1 MENNKILIVE
11 DNKAL
16 AKLIAKKMEDNT
28 EMQVDV
34 AHSLAEAQAF
44 LTKAKDYFITLLDL
58 NLPDAPNGEVVDFV
72 ASKGLPIIV
81 LTGSMDDKT
90 RETFMDKDIVDYVY
104 KGNMSD
110 VNYIFHMIDRLKNNK
125 QYKVM
130 VVEDVM
136 QTRNDVKKILQ
147 NLQFQV
153 FTAAHGEEAMN
164 YFADN
169 PDIKLVVSDYGM
181 PVKDGLA
188 VLKELREQKDK
199 NELGVIMM
207 TSANENVSGA
217 VFLKNGANDFIAKP
231 FLKEELICR
240 VNNTIENMENINKI
254 ANFAN
259 KDFLTGL
266 FNRRYFYDDMQ
277 EYLASLEENPMP
289 YAVAVIDIDG
299 LKNINDKYGQDSGD
313 KILRLLA
320 KKLIDDTKS
329 SDIAARFGGG
339 EFCVLLKNVS
349 QEDAVKFF
357 VGLRAAI
364 AANPINIK
372 NESVKISVSIGVTFG
387 KSDYNVDEIL
397 ELADEALYRAKENGK
412 NRVELG

>member
-1 MENNKILIVE
+1 MEKSKILIVE

-28 EMQVDV
+28 EMRVDV

-181 PVKDGLA
+181 PVKDGLE

-277 EYLASLEENPMP
+277 GYLASLEENPMP
-289 YAVAVIDIDG
+289 YAVAVIDVDG

-313 KILRLLA
+313 KILKLLA

-387 KSDYNVDEIL
+387 KSDYNADEIL
-397 ELADEALYRAKENGK
+397 ELADEALYKAKQNGR
-412 NRVELG
+412 NRVEIA

>member
-207 TSANENVSGA
+207 TSSNENVSGA

-277 EYLASLEENPMP
+277 GYLASLEENPMP

-313 KILRLLA
+313 KILKLLA

-364 AANPINIK
+364 AANPVNIK

>member
-34 AHSLAEAQAF
+34 AHSLAEVQAF

-181 PVKDGLA
+181 PVKDGLE

-277 EYLASLEENPMP
+277 GYLASLEENPMP
-289 YAVAVIDIDG
+289 YAVAVIDVDG

-313 KILRLLA
+313 KILKLLA

-387 KSDYNVDEIL
+387 KSDYSVDEIL

>member
-169 PDIKLVVSDYGM
+169 PDIKLVVCDYGM

-289 YAVAVIDIDG
+289 YAVAVIDVDG

-313 KILRLLA
+313 KILKLLA

>member
-1 MENNKILIVE
+1 MEKSKILIVE

-181 PVKDGLA
+181 PVKDGLE

-277 EYLASLEENPMP
+277 GYLASLEENPMP
-289 YAVAVIDIDG
+289 YAVAVIDVDG

-313 KILRLLA
+313 KILKLLA

-339 EFCVLLKNVS
+339 EFCVLLKDVS

-364 AANPINIK
+364 AANPVNIK

-397 ELADEALYRAKENGK
+397 ELADEALYRAKQNGR
-412 NRVELG
+412 NRVEIA

>member
-1 MENNKILIVE
+1 MEKSKILIVE

-181 PVKDGLA
+181 PVKDGLE

-277 EYLASLEENPMP
+277 GYLASLEENPMP
-289 YAVAVIDIDG
+289 YAVAVIDVDG

-313 KILRLLA
+313 KILKLLA

-364 AANPINIK
+364 ASNLVNIK

-397 ELADEALYRAKENGK
+397 ELADEALYRAKQNGR
-412 NRVELG
+412 NRVEIA

>member
-1 MENNKILIVE
+1 MEKSKILIVE

-16 AKLIAKKMEDNT
+16 AKLIAKKMEDNV
-28 EMQVDV
+28 EMDVDV
-34 AHSLAEAQAF
+34 AHSFAQAQAF
-44 LTKAKDYFITLLDL
+44 LNTSKDYFIALLDL

-181 PVKDGLA
+181 PVKDGLE

-207 TSANENVSGA
+207 TSSNENVSGA

-313 KILRLLA
+313 KILKLLA

-364 AANPINIK
+364 AANPVNIK

-397 ELADEALYRAKENGK
+397 ELADEALYRAKQNGR
-412 NRVELG
+412 NRVEIA

>member
-1 MENNKILIVE
+1 MEKSKILIVE

-16 AKLIAKKMEDNT
+16 AKLIAKKMEDNI

-277 EYLASLEENPMP
+277 GYLASLEENPMP
-289 YAVAVIDIDG
+289 YAVAVIEVDG
-299 LKNINDKYGQDSGD
+299 LKKINDKYGQDSGD
-313 KILRLLA
+313 KILKLLA

-364 AANPINIK
+364 ASNPVNIK

-397 ELADEALYRAKENGK
+397 ELADEALYRAKQNGR
-412 NRVELG
+412 NRVEIA

>member
-289 YAVAVIDIDG
+289 YAVAVIDVDG

-313 KILRLLA
+313 KILKLLA

>member
-289 YAVAVIDIDG
+289 YAVAVIDVDE

-313 KILRLLA
+313 KILKLLA

-364 AANPINIK
+364 AANPVNIK

>member
-1 MENNKILIVE
+1 MEKSKILIVE

-181 PVKDGLA
+181 PVKDGLD

-277 EYLASLEENPMP
+277 GYLASLEENPMP
-289 YAVAVIDIDG
+289 YAVAVIDVDG

-313 KILRLLA
+313 KILKLLA

-364 AANPINIK
+364 AANPVNIK

-387 KSDYNVDEIL
+387 KSDYNADEIL
-397 ELADEALYRAKENGK
+397 ELADEALYKAKQNGR
-412 NRVELG
+412 NRVEIA

>member
-266 FNRRYFYDDMQ
+266 FNRRYFYDGMQ

-289 YAVAVIDIDG
+289 YAVAVIDVDG

-313 KILRLLA
+313 KILKLLA

-387 KSDYNVDEIL
+387 KSDYNVDEVL
-397 ELADEALYRAKENGK
+397 ELADEALYRAKQNGR
-412 NRVELG
+412 NRVEIA

>member
-1 MENNKILIVE
+1 MEKNKILIVE

-16 AKLIAKKMEDNT
+16 AKLIAKKMEDNV
-28 EMQVDV
+28 EMDVDV
-34 AHSLAEAQAF
+34 AHSFAQAQAF
-44 LTKAKDYFITLLDL
+44 LNTSKDYFIALLDL

-181 PVKDGLA
+181 PVKDGLE

-207 TSANENVSGA
+207 TSSNENVSGA

-313 KILRLLA
+313 KILKLLA

-364 AANPINIK
+364 AANPVNIK

-397 ELADEALYRAKENGK
+397 ELADEALYRAKQNGR
-412 NRVELG
+412 NRVEIA

>member
-1 MENNKILIVE
+1 MEKSKILIVE

-28 EMQVDV
+28 EMQVNV

-181 PVKDGLA
+181 PVKDGLE

-277 EYLASLEENPMP
+277 GYLASLEENPMP
-289 YAVAVIDIDG
+289 YAVAVIDVDG

-313 KILRLLA
+313 KILKLLA

-387 KSDYNVDEIL
+387 KSDYNADEIL
-397 ELADEALYRAKENGK
+397 ELADEALYRAKQNGR
-412 NRVELG
+412 NRVEIA

>member
-1 MENNKILIVE
+1 MEKSKILIVE

-181 PVKDGLA
+181 PVKDGLE

-289 YAVAVIDIDG
+289 YAVAVIDVDE

-313 KILRLLA
+313 KILKLLA

-364 AANPINIK
+364 ASNPVNIK

-397 ELADEALYRAKENGK
+397 ELADEALYRAKQNGR
-412 NRVELG
+412 NRVEIA

>member
-1 MENNKILIVE
+1 MEKNKILIVE

-110 VNYIFHMIDRLKNNK
+110 VNYIFHMIDRLKNNE

-181 PVKDGLA
+181 PVKDGLE

-277 EYLASLEENPMP
+277 GYLASLEENPMP
-289 YAVAVIDIDG
+289 YAVAVIDVDG

-313 KILRLLA
+313 KILKLLA

-364 AANPINIK
+364 AANPVNIK

-397 ELADEALYRAKENGK
+397 ELADEALYKAKQNGR
-412 NRVELG
+412 NRVEIA

>member
-1 MENNKILIVE
+1 MEKSKILIVE

-28 EMQVDV
+28 EMQVDI

-181 PVKDGLA
+181 PVKDGLE

-277 EYLASLEENPMP
+277 GYLASLEENPMP
-289 YAVAVIDIDG
+289 YAVAVIDVDG

-313 KILRLLA
+313 KILKLLA

-364 AANPINIK
+364 AANPVNIK

-397 ELADEALYRAKENGK
+397 ELADEALYRAKQNGR
-412 NRVELG
+412 NRVEIA

>member
-1 MENNKILIVE
+1 MEKSKILIVE

-34 AHSLAEAQAF
+34 AHSLAEAQSF

-277 EYLASLEENPMP
+277 GYLASLEENPMP
-289 YAVAVIDIDG
+289 YAVAVIDVDG

-313 KILRLLA
+313 KILKLLA

-364 AANPINIK
+364 AANPVNIK

-397 ELADEALYRAKENGK
+397 ELADEALYKAKQNGR
-412 NRVELG
+412 NRVEIA

>member
-28 EMQVDV
+28 EMRVDV

-313 KILRLLA
+313 KILKLLA

>member
-1 MENNKILIVE
+1 MEKSKILIVE

-181 PVKDGLA
+181 PVKDGLE

-277 EYLASLEENPMP
+277 GYLASLEENPMP
-289 YAVAVIDIDG
+289 YAVAVIDVDG

-313 KILRLLA
+313 KILKLLA

-339 EFCVLLKNVS
+339 EFCVLLKDVS

-357 VGLRAAI
+357 
-364 AANPINIK
+364 
-372 NESVKISVSIGVTFG
+372 
-387 KSDYNVDEIL
+387 
-397 ELADEALYRAKENGK
+397 
-412 NRVELG
+412 

>member
-1 MENNKILIVE
+1 MEKSKILIVE

-181 PVKDGLA
+181 PVKDGLE

-277 EYLASLEENPMP
+277 GYLASLEENPMP
-289 YAVAVIDIDG
+289 YAVAVIDVDG

-313 KILRLLA
+313 KILKLLA

-349 QEDAVKFF
+349 QEDAVKCF

-364 AANPINIK
+364 ASNPVNIK

-397 ELADEALYRAKENGK
+397 ELADEALYRAKQNGR
-412 NRVELG
+412 NRVEIA

>member
-1 MENNKILIVE
+1 MEKSKILIVE

-181 PVKDGLA
+181 PVKDGLE

-277 EYLASLEENPMP
+277 GYLASLEENPMP
-289 YAVAVIDIDG
+289 YAVAVIDVDG

-313 KILRLLA
+313 KILKLLA

-339 EFCVLLKNVS
+339 EFCILLKNVS

-364 AANPINIK
+364 AANPVNIK

-387 KSDYNVDEIL
+387 KSDYNADEIV
-397 ELADEALYRAKENGK
+397 ELADEALYKAKQNGR
-412 NRVELG
+412 NRVEIA

>member
-1 MENNKILIVE
+1 MEKNKILIVE

-181 PVKDGLA
+181 PVKDGLE

-289 YAVAVIDIDG
+289 YAVAVIDVDG

-313 KILRLLA
+313 KILKLLA

-397 ELADEALYRAKENGK
+397 ELADEALYRAKQNGR
-412 NRVELG
+412 NRVEIA

>member
-1 MENNKILIVE
+1 MEKSKILIVE

-28 EMQVDV
+28 EMRVDV

-181 PVKDGLA
+181 PVKDGLE

-277 EYLASLEENPMP
+277 GYLVSLEENPMP
-289 YAVAVIDIDG
+289 YAVAVIDVDG

-313 KILRLLA
+313 KILKLLA

-364 AANPINIK
+364 AANPVNIK

-397 ELADEALYRAKENGK
+397 ELADEALYRAKQNGR
-412 NRVELG
+412 NRVEIV

>member
-34 AHSLAEAQAF
+34 AHSLAEAQSF

-277 EYLASLEENPMP
+277 GYLASLEENPMP
-289 YAVAVIDIDG
+289 YAVAVIDVDG

-313 KILRLLA
+313 KILKLLA

-364 AANPINIK
+364 AANPVNIK

-397 ELADEALYRAKENGK
+397 ELADEALYRAKQNGR
-412 NRVELG
+412 NRVEIA

>member
-1 MENNKILIVE
+1 MEKSKILIVE

-34 AHSLAEAQAF
+34 AHSLAEAQSF

-217 VFLKNGANDFIAKP
+217 VFLKNGANDFISKP

-289 YAVAVIDIDG
+289 YAVAVIDVDG

-313 KILRLLA
+313 KILKLLA

-364 AANPINIK
+364 AANPVNIK

-397 ELADEALYRAKENGK
+397 ELADEALYKAKQNGR
-412 NRVELG
+412 NRVEIA

>member
-1 MENNKILIVE
+1 MENSKILIVE

-181 PVKDGLA
+181 PVKDGLE

-277 EYLASLEENPMP
+277 GYLASLEENPMP
-289 YAVAVIDIDG
+289 YAVAVIDVDG

-313 KILRLLA
+313 KILKLLA

-364 AANPINIK
+364 AANPVNIK

-397 ELADEALYRAKENGK
+397 ELADEALYKAKQNGR
-412 NRVELG
+412 NRVEIA

>member
-1 MENNKILIVE
+1 MEKSKILIVE

-181 PVKDGLA
+181 PVKDGLE

-277 EYLASLEENPMP
+277 GYLASLEENPMP
-289 YAVAVIDIDG
+289 YAVAVIDVDG

-313 KILRLLA
+313 KILKLLA

-364 AANPINIK
+364 AANPVNIK

-397 ELADEALYRAKENGK
+397 DLADEALYRAKQNGR
-412 NRVELG
+412 NRVEIA

>member
-1 MENNKILIVE
+1 MEKSKILIVE

-181 PVKDGLA
+181 PVKDGLE

-289 YAVAVIDIDG
+289 YAVAVIDVDG

-313 KILRLLA
+313 KILKLLA

-364 AANPINIK
+364 ASNPVNIK

-397 ELADEALYRAKENGK
+397 ELADEALYRAKQNGR
-412 NRVELG
+412 NRVEIA

>member
-1 MENNKILIVE
+1 MEKNKILIVE

-181 PVKDGLA
+181 PVKDGLE

-277 EYLASLEENPMP
+277 GYLASLEENPMP
-289 YAVAVIDIDG
+289 YAVAVIDVDG
-299 LKNINDKYGQDSGD
+299 LKNINDKYGQYSGD
-313 KILRLLA
+313 KILKLLA

-364 AANPINIK
+364 AANPVNIK

-397 ELADEALYRAKENGK
+397 ELADEALYRAKQNGR
-412 NRVELG
+412 NRVEIA

>member
-1 MENNKILIVE
+1 MEKSKILIVE

-34 AHSLAEAQAF
+34 AHSLAEAQSF

-217 VFLKNGANDFIAKP
+217 VFLKNGANDFISKP

-289 YAVAVIDIDG
+289 YAVAVIDVDG

-313 KILRLLA
+313 KILKLLA

-397 ELADEALYRAKENGK
+397 ELADEALYKAKQNGR
-412 NRVELG
+412 NRVEIA

>member
-1 MENNKILIVE
+1 MEKSKILIVE

-181 PVKDGLA
+181 PVKDGLE

-277 EYLASLEENPMP
+277 GYLASLEENPMP
-289 YAVAVIDIDG
+289 YAVAVIDVDG

-313 KILRLLA
+313 KILKLLA

-364 AANPINIK
+364 ASNPVNIK

-397 ELADEALYRAKENGK
+397 ELADEALCKAKQNGR
-412 NRVELG
+412 NRVEIA

>member
-1 MENNKILIVE
+1 MEKNKILIVE

-181 PVKDGLA
+181 PVKDGLE

-277 EYLASLEENPMP
+277 GYLASLEENPMP
-289 YAVAVIDIDG
+289 YAVAVIDVDG

-313 KILRLLA
+313 KILKLLA

-329 SDIAARFGGG
+329 SDIVARFGGG

-364 AANPINIK
+364 ASNLVNIK

-397 ELADEALYRAKENGK
+397 ELADEALYRAKQNGR
-412 NRVELG
+412 NRVEIA

>member
-1 MENNKILIVE
+1 MEKSKILIVE

-181 PVKDGLA
+181 PVKDGLE

-277 EYLASLEENPMP
+277 GYLASLEENPMP
-289 YAVAVIDIDG
+289 YAVAVIDVDG

-313 KILRLLA
+313 KILKLLA

-364 AANPINIK
+364 AANPVNIK

-397 ELADEALYRAKENGK
+397 ELADEALYRAKQNGR
-412 NRVELG
+412 NRVEIA

>member
-1 MENNKILIVE
+1 MEKSKILIVE

-289 YAVAVIDIDG
+289 YAVAVIDVDE

-313 KILRLLA
+313 KILKLLA

-349 QEDAVKFF
+349 QEDAVKLF

-387 KSDYNVDEIL
+387 KSDYSVDEIL
-397 ELADEALYRAKENGK
+397 ELADEALYRATENGK

>member
-289 YAVAVIDIDG
+289 YAVAVIDVDE

-313 KILRLLA
+313 KILKLLA

-364 AANPINIK
+364 AANPVNIK

-397 ELADEALYRAKENGK
+397 ELADEALYRAKQNGR
-412 NRVELG
+412 NRVEIA

>member
-207 TSANENVSGA
+207 TSSNENVSGA

>member
-1 MENNKILIVE
+1 MEKSKILIVE

-169 PDIKLVVSDYGM
+169 SDIKLVVSDYGM
-181 PVKDGLA
+181 PVKDGLE

-277 EYLASLEENPMP
+277 GYLASLEENPMP
-289 YAVAVIDIDG
+289 YAVALIDVDG

-313 KILRLLA
+313 KILKLLA

-364 AANPINIK
+364 ASNPVNIK

-397 ELADEALYRAKENGK
+397 ELADEALYRAKQNGR
-412 NRVELG
+412 NRVEIA

>member
-277 EYLASLEENPMP
+277 GYLASLEENPMP
-289 YAVAVIDIDG
+289 YAVAVIDVDG

-313 KILRLLA
+313 KILKLLA

-364 AANPINIK
+364 ASNPVNIK

-397 ELADEALYRAKENGK
+397 ELADEALYRAKQNGR
-412 NRVELG
+412 NRVEIA